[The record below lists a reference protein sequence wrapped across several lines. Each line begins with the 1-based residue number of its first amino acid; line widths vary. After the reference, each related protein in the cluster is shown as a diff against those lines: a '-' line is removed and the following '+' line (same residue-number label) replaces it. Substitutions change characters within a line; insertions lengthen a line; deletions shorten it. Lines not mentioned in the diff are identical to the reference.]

1 MRFRRN
7 VPAGI
12 NWRGGWEAIKRD
24 RPRGSLLTYA
34 GTFVGAAVVG
44 YAVAALVFFPAPIFA
59 ASKSVPR
66 VIGMKLDAANAA
78 LASAGLT
85 TDRPEDVRHPTAPP
99 GTVVWQDPPPD
110 VVVPQNSN
118 VHLEVSRGPQR
129 VPIPD
134 VVGYDEAIARN
145 LMEAAGLTVTIDSA
159 QTAAA
164 KGVVVNTRPPA
175 GRALV
180 PGTRVTLVVSVGAPT
195 IRVPDLTGLTL
206 EEARATLEQA
216 GLTLGTYF
224 RRTSDQKPGT
234 VVEQKPLPGTLGA
247 PGVAVDVILAR
258 TGGGGA

>member
-24 RPRGSLLTYA
+24 RPRGSLLAYA
-34 GTFVGAAVVG
+34 GTFLGAAAVG
-44 YAVAALVFFPAPIFA
+44 YAIAALVFFPAPIFA
-59 ASKSVPR
+59 ANKSVPR
-66 VIGMKLDAANAA
+66 VIGMKLDAAQAA
-78 LASAGLT
+78 LTSAGLT
-85 TDRPEDVRHPTAPP
+85 ADRPEDVRHPTAPP

-110 VVVPQNSN
+110 VVVPQNST
-118 VHLEVSRGPQR
+118 VHLEVSQGPQR

-134 VVGYDEAIARN
+134 VVGYDENIARN
-145 LMEAAGLTVTIDSA
+145 LMEAAGLTVSIDSA

-195 IRVPDLTGLTL
+195 IPIPDLTGLTL

-224 RRTSDQKPGT
+224 RRSSDQKPGT
-234 VVEQKPLPGTLGA
+234 VIEQRPKPGTLGA

-258 TGGGGA
+258 SGGGGA